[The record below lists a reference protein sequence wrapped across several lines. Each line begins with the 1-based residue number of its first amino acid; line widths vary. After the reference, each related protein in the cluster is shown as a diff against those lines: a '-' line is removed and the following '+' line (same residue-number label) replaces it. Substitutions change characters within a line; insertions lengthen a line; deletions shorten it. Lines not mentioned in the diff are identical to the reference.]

1 MLFIPLRW
9 PVFIILAECPFNW
22 SKSSLSDA
30 KLAEG
35 LLSQPSVFG
44 WKIIFEATLAWAMQT
59 FQRPTASKVLN
70 NSWQN
75 EKTRDNSKQGNKS
88 NTLENHPSCYDKGPG
103 IHEIQ
108 QLYWISRGIANLT
121 AYLPDSCYLGL
132 FGLKESWDMI
142 QPLDTVFWGAEFS
155 ASDSKDLG
163 ESKLSTLVS
172 GSVTKMVVTHE
183 KSTVL
188 NSERPKFPKQPP
200 TDEGGHLTGSSDIVL
215 YKSFLKT

>member
-108 QLYWISRGIANLT
+108 QLYWFSLEKLNL
-121 AYLPDSCYLGL
+121 
-132 FGLKESWDMI
+132 KRHR
-142 QPLDTVFWGAEFS
+142 Q
-155 ASDSKDLG
+155 
-163 ESKLSTLVS
+163 
-172 GSVTKMVVTHE
+172 
-183 KSTVL
+183 L
-188 NSERPKFPKQPP
+188 NSLLAGFLLLRTFWPQRVLRHDTASWYSLLRSRVQCFWL
-200 TDEGGHLTGSSDIVL
+200 EGPWRIQA
-215 YKSFLKT
+215 